1 MKRSL
6 SLISAVLLLA
16 LSISYISAPAAAQK
30 DKKPTQAAPLLTR
43 TTTGHDIRRLGYAGV
58 VSIVGAPVGS
68 ITIEGWQ
75 RSEVEVSS
83 SVELQAPTVQDL
95 DRLAV
100 VNGFLIDEDASHM
113 RIITTGT
120 HDKKLLKRVAKDFP
134 KSLIGLPWKVDYH
147 IKVPAMTNLTIDAGN
162 GPIKVS
168 GVEGSIRINALDSV
182 ADLSLTGSD
191 LSVLIQKGAVNFTI
205 PARSWHG
212 LSGEIKVASGN
223 LNVDL
228 MPGFSGDI
236 NAEVLRTGEV
246 KNTFPNLEPRERNS
260 IGPRSVKARAGSGGA
275 VLTFTV
281 GDGTIQIGQIG
292 SAGGKQT
299 KQ

>member
-1 MKRSL
+1 
-6 SLISAVLLLA
+6 LIA
-16 LSISYISAPAAAQK
+16 LSFSYISAPVAAQK
-30 DKKPTQAAPLLTR
+30 DKKPIQPMPLLKR

-58 VSIVGAPVGS
+58 VTIVGAPVGS

-95 DRLAV
+95 DRLVV
-100 VNGFLIDEDASHM
+100 VNGFLIDEDASHL

-134 KSLIGLPWKVDYH
+134 KSLIGLPWKIDYRV
-147 IKVPAMTNLTIDAGN
+147 KVPAMTNLTIDAGN

-168 GVEGSIRINALDSV
+168 GVEGAIRINALDSI

-212 LSGEIKVASGN
+212 LSAEIKVASGN

-281 GDGTIQIGQIG
+281 GDGAIRIGQIGQIG
-292 SAGGKQT
+292 SAGGKET

>member
-1 MKRSL
+1 
-6 SLISAVLLLA
+6 VLLLA
-16 LSISYISAPAAAQK
+16 LSISYISAPVAAQK
-30 DKKPTQAAPLLTR
+30 DKKPIQPMSLLKR

-58 VSIVGAPVGS
+58 VTIVGAPAGS

-100 VNGFLIDEDASHM
+100 VNGFVIDEDASHM

-134 KSLIGLPWKVDYH
+134 KSLIGLPWKIDYR

-168 GVEGSIRINALDSV
+168 GVEGTIRINALESV

-212 LSGEIKVASGN
+212 LSAEIKVASGN

-275 VLTFTV
+275 LLTFTV
-281 GDGTIQIGQIG
+281 GDGTIEIG
-292 SAGGKQT
+292 SAGSKQT